1 MIKINFKNN
10 LIDFWGTTVFSIQKK
25 IPVYDILKQAFE
37 QGVLIDNEKKILTD
51 FIDYIY
57 NLEKKHSSQIFQDI
71 FVSFVT
77 QDKFDQTFLEFGAT
91 NGIELSNTFM
101 LEKDLGWSGV
111 LAEPDIQW
119 HDALRKNR
127 PNTKIITKC
136 IWKNSNDKLN
146 FFSSDNGVL
155 STLEDFK
162 YSDKE
167 SMPVNSNQ
175 RNSSGKNIVVE
186 TISLNE
192 VIQKYFDGICPS
204 YISVDTEGS
213 EFEILNSFDFSSY
226 KPAVFTV
233 EHNFT
238 KLQKKIDELMIE
250 NNYVRIFKKLT
261 SFDAW
266 YISAKAYEKL
276 SNEIN

>member
-1 MIKINFKNN
+1 MDRFFK
-10 LIDFWGTTVFSIQKK
+10 
-25 IPVYDILKQAFE
+25 
-37 QGVLIDNEKKILTD
+37 
-51 FIDYIY
+51 
-57 NLEKKHSSQIFQDI
+57 
-71 FVSFVT
+71 
-77 QDKFDQTFLEFGAT
+77 
-91 NGIELSNTFM
+91 
-101 LEKDLGWSGV
+101 
-111 LAEPDIQW
+111 
-119 HDALRKNR
+119 KNR

-175 RNSSGKNIVVE
+175 RNASGKNIVVE

-192 VIQKYFDGICPS
+192 VILKYFDGICPS

-213 EFEILNSFDFSSY
+213 EFEILKSFAFSKF

-238 KLQKKIDELMIE
+238 KFQQKIDELMLK
-250 NNYVRIFKKLT
+250 NNYSRIFRKLT

-266 YISAKAYEKL
+266 YISDNALKKL
-276 SNEIN
+276 K